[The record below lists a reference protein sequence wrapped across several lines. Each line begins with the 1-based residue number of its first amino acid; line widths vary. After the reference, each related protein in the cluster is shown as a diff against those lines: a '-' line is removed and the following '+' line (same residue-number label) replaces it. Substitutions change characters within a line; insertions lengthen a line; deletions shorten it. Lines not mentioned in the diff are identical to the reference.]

1 MRGQFPSFGLVMET
15 GWLRQ
20 TPLVLFYHVSY
31 VVNEKVVDLPQG
43 RHGKT
48 DNQWLLNAMH
58 SYGSLFV
65 TCGV

>member
-1 MRGQFPSFGLVMET
+1 MRGQFHSFGLVMEM

-43 RHGKT
+43 PTGKRT
-48 DNQWLLNAMH
+48 I
-58 SYGSLFV
+58 SG
-65 TCGV
+65 C